1 MKLVVNSILLLLLAG
16 CNSAKVM
23 FEEHHSVGEDMT
35 WETSEPI
42 TFEID
47 IKENKH
53 PYEMAVAIR
62 YAHGFPFNKLP
73 IQMTETNPQGG
84 SVRRDLEIMIQPKPG
99 EYLGEKGFD
108 IIDLEQI
115 IDTEKEFPTFGKYT
129 YTLVPVDNEEH
140 GFPLIMEIGLVLKD
154 TAKH

>member
-1 MKLVVNSILLLLLAG
+1 MKLVVHCILLLLLIG

-23 FEEHHSVGEDMT
+23 FEEHRSVGEEMT
-35 WETSEPI
+35 WEATEPI
-42 TFEID
+42 TFDID
-47 IKENKH
+47 VKENKH

-62 YAHGFPFNKLP
+62 YANGFPFNKLP
-73 IQMTETNPQGG
+73 IQMTETNPQGE
-84 SVRRDLEIMIQPKPG
+84 SVRRDLEIMIQPNPG

-115 IDTEKEFPTFGKYT
+115 IDREKEFPTFGKYT
-129 YTLVPVDNEEH
+129 YTLVPVDNDEH

>member
-1 MKLVVNSILLLLLAG
+1 MKLVVHCILLLLLIG

-23 FEEHHSVGEDMT
+23 FEEHRSVGEEMT
-35 WETSEPI
+35 WEATEPI
-42 TFEID
+42 TFEIYV
-47 IKENKH
+47 KENKH

-62 YAHGFPFNKLP
+62 YAHGFPFNMLP
-73 IQMTETNPQGG
+73 IQMTETNPQGE
-84 SVRRDLEIMIQPKPG
+84 SVRRDLEIMIQPNPG

-115 IDTEKEFPTFGKYT
+115 IDREKEFPTFGKYT
-129 YTLVPVDNEEH
+129 YTLVPVDNDEH

>member
-1 MKLVVNSILLLLLAG
+1 MKLVAYSILLLLLVG
-16 CNSAKVM
+16 CNSAKVI
-23 FEEHHSVGEDMT
+23 FEEQRSVGDDMT
-35 WETSEPI
+35 WKSSEPI
-42 TFEID
+42 TFEIEV
-47 IKENKH
+47 KENKH

-62 YAHGFPFNKLP
+62 YTDGFPFNKVP
-73 IQMTETNPQGG
+73 IQMTETSPQGE
-84 SVRRDLEIMIQPKPG
+84 SIRRDLEIMIQPRPG

-129 YTLVPVDNEEH
+129 YTLVPVDNDEH

>member
-16 CNSAKVM
+16 CYSAKVM
-23 FEEHHSVGEDMT
+23 FEEHRSVGEDMT

-47 IKENKH
+47 VKENKH

-62 YAHGFPFNKLP
+62 YAHGFPFNQLP

-84 SVRRDLEIMIQPKPG
+84 SVRRDLEIKIQPKPG

>member
-1 MKLVVNSILLLLLAG
+1 
-16 CNSAKVM
+16 M
-23 FEEHHSVGEDMT
+23 FEEHRSVGEEMT
-35 WETSEPI
+35 WEAAEPI
-42 TFEID
+42 TFEIYV
-47 IKENKH
+47 KENKH

-73 IQMTETNPQGG
+73 IQMTETNPQGE
-84 SVRRDLEIMIQPKPG
+84 SVRRDLEIMIQPNPG

-115 IDTEKEFPTFGKYT
+115 IDREKEFPTFGKYT
-129 YTLVPVDNEEH
+129 YTLVPVDNDEH